1 MKKSSYIRLLGSF
14 LILLSLWLTG
24 CEDVPYAKDEREVG
38 RVSLQLNLL
47 APGPMQTSTRA
58 MDASQESAI
67 DYNQIQILAFESTE
81 SGEVF
86 RYSAVISDRTPPTVT
101 LKVPVSKH
109 GEEYR
114 FVILANAPVISIADG
129 TEKSVALNQFIF
141 DCVGKWNTSSANYS
155 KIPMWGELP
164 NPIRITNDR
173 STSILLHRALARVDV
188 GTRFKFNNA
197 NPDTGEVYEYAE
209 TDKESVWGLD
219 NFKIKDI
226 RVYRTYHRGYVAS
239 SQDKMS
245 GSEVVVPNIPASAA
259 YNSDDGSV
267 YQTLDEADANPLI
280 YSLDVAQDSYI
291 REIYLPESVIIDAQS
306 DMDNVPCLVIGGYYG
321 ETNGSEVTYYRA
333 DFATY
338 ANKKIVSYRPILRN
352 HRYVFDIQKV
362 ESPGFETPE
371 QALRSISAP
380 LKLNV
385 VAWNEVPLG
394 YYTQGNY
401 YFGVDNRFI
410 SMEARAQGDATTNTY
425 TISYQTNLEL
435 NGTTGKSLTYT
446 WRDGV
451 YFDVS
456 IDYTR
461 KTITFTARQD
471 NIGDLSTV
479 REDILTLQV
488 ENLQLTIHVNQKAFM
503 LNYLLQCDAV
513 KVNGRYRAGLP
524 LDYSHYIT
532 LKVRT
537 IGSNFNGLPYEVQ
550 TIKKNGIYFRTKG
563 TFNGLDATSVGGGNY
578 EYTLQLEGY
587 GTLTNDSGTDPIPP
601 FEVQLVTNSVDAT
614 TCLARILPGYA
625 TKRILAIG
633 ANAAY
638 RFGYMLEPNTASR
651 AFMDASMNFGTDPNS
666 TVTMEENESG
676 NAFTIEVMTAG
687 QGMSGEV
694 INYNYL
700 LSKLNTFKPDIILT
714 GQAVNYY
721 TSGSNTNVIDLLA
734 DFVNAGGVFLMCNE
748 YYPVASSIEA
758 MVRKIMGTGVSG
770 NNQHIAY
777 NQLFQL
783 NGAEDDL
790 IANGPFGDMR
800 GKQWGSD
807 GHEMHG
813 FTSLPAAE
821 TITYSSR
828 SDGYINMFRHATK
841 PFFFMGEG
849 GFISNAQRYLGGT
862 YQGSYVYCP
871 FAIDRNYRP
880 IPRTNYTTSQNVTV
894 YNSQIFGNIIAWAVD
909 YSEMHGISYENDHKF
924 PL

>member
-1 MKKSSYIRLLGSF
+1 MKKKYYIRLLGSF
-14 LILLSLWLTG
+14 LVLLSLWLTG
-24 CEDVPYAKDEREVG
+24 CEDIPYAKDESEG
-38 RVSLQLNLL
+38 ERVSLQLNLL
-47 APGPMQTSTRA
+47 TPGLMQTSTRA
-58 MDASQESAI
+58 MDASQEVAI
-67 DYNQIQILAFESTE
+67 DYNQIQILAFEKTE

-86 RYSAVISDRTPPTVT
+86 RYNAIISDRTPPTVT
-101 LKVPVSKH
+101 LRVPVSKH

-114 FVILANAPVISIADG
+114 FVILANAPVVSIADG
-129 TEKSVALNQFIF
+129 TEKSVALNQFVF
-141 DCVGKWNTSSANYS
+141 DCVGKWNTSSGGYK

-173 STSILLHRALARVDV
+173 SASILLHRALARVDV
-188 GTRFKFNNA
+188 GARFKFNNV
-197 NPDTGEVYEYAE
+197 NPQTGEEYENAE

-219 NFKIKDI
+219 NFKIKEI
-226 RVYRTYHRGYVAS
+226 RVYRTYHKAYVAS

-245 GSEVVVPNIPASAA
+245 GNEVVVPSFPVPVA
-259 YNSDDGSV
+259 YNSDDGTIYS
-267 YQTLDEADANPLI
+267 TLGEADENPLI
-280 YSLDVAQDSYI
+280 YTLDVAQDSYI

-306 DMDNVPCLVIGGYYG
+306 NMDNVPCLVVGGYYG
-321 ETNGSEVTYYRA
+321 ETNGSEITYYRA

-338 ANKKIVSYRPILRN
+338 SNKKLTSYRPILRN
-352 HRYVFDIQKV
+352 HRYVFDIQNV
-362 ESPGFETPE
+362 QSPGFETPE
-371 QALRSISAP
+371 QALKSISAP

-410 SMEARAQGDATTNTY
+410 EMEARAQGDATTNTY

-435 NGTTGKSLTYT
+435 DGTSGKTLTYT
-446 WRDGV
+446 WRDGI

-456 IDYTR
+456 IDYAR
-461 KTITFTARQD
+461 KTITFTARED
-471 NIGDLSTV
+471 NIGASSAV
-479 REDILTLQV
+479 RDDVLTLQV

-513 KVNGRYRAGLP
+513 KVHGRYRAGIP
-524 LDYSHYIT
+524 LNYSHYIT

-537 IGSNFNGLPYEVQ
+537 IGSNFNGLPYEVK
-550 TIKKNGIYFRTKG
+550 TLKKNGIYFVAKG
-563 TFNGLDATSVGGGNY
+563 TFNATDASAVGGGNY

-587 GTLTNDSGTDPIPP
+587 GTLKDDSGADLVETFD
-601 FEVQLVTNSVDAT
+601 VQLVTNSVDAS
-614 TCLARILPGYA
+614 TCLARIIPGYT
-625 TKRILAIG
+625 TKRILTIG
-633 ANAAY
+633 ANAVY
-638 RFGYMLEPNTASR
+638 RYGYMLEANTASR

-666 TVTMEENESG
+666 TITMEENAYG

-687 QGMSGEV
+687 RGMSGEV
-694 INYNYL
+694 IDYNYL
-700 LSKLNTFKPDIILT
+700 LHMLNTFKPDIILT

-721 TSGSNTNVIDLLA
+721 TSGSNTNVIGLLS
-734 DFVNAGGVFLMCNE
+734 DFVDAGGVFLMCNE

-758 MVRKIMGTGVSG
+758 MVRKIMGAGVSG
-770 NNQHIAY
+770 NNQHIG
-777 NQLFQL
+777 NNLLFQL
-783 NGAEDDL
+783 NGDEDDL

-800 GKQWGSD
+800 GKQWGAD

-813 FTSLPAAE
+813 FTSLPAAQ
-821 TITYSSR
+821 TIVYSSR

-841 PFFFMGEG
+841 PFFFLGEG
-849 GFISNAQRYLGGT
+849 GFISNPQRYLGGT

-880 IPRTNYTTSQNVTV
+880 IPRTNYTISQNGSV

-909 YSEMHGISYENDHKF
+909 YSESDGIRYENDHKF